1 MFRFRDNY
9 LCDFAK
15 SRNFK
20 ICDVLFLLNPKYH
33 QSEILSNTRVLIT
46 NIFNMVL
53 VQRWILETSLW
64 PFYDFNEMK
73 I

>member
-1 MFRFRDNY
+1 MFRSRDNY
-9 LCDFAK
+9 FCDFAK
-15 SRNFK
+15 STNFK
-20 ICDVLFLLNPKYH
+20 ICDVLFRLNPKYH
-33 QSEILSNTRVLIT
+33 QNEILSNTRVLIT
-46 NIFNMVL
+46 NIFNMFL